1 MKLKNIEQTIKTI
14 KNMKLP
20 SSPIIRTKVFRILFE
35 LESEQVIISKL
46 IESYK
51 TTEFIENEKQK
62 YLFAKQHSTTDGVQ
76 VFDIKVSP
84 KDIQVVVDGINKFN
98 RHSSYKEFQECEK
111 YLESTYFIK
120 SELLNIDELSD
131 DVFNNLNAEEIELLM
146 EIIK

>member
-35 LESEQVIISKL
+35 LESEQAIISKL
-46 IESYK
+46 TESYK
-51 TTEFIENEKQK
+51 TIDFIENEKQK
-62 YLFAKQHSTTDGVQ
+62 YLFVKQYSATDGIP

-84 KDIQVVVDGINKFN
+84 KDIQVVVDGINTFN
-98 RHSSYKEFQECEK
+98 SHYSYTAFQECED
-111 YLESTYFIK
+111 YLNSTYIIK
-120 SELLNIDELSD
+120 TELLNIDELSD
-131 DVFNNLNAEEIELLM
+131 DTFNSLTSEEIELLM